1 MATPTI
7 LIVPDRYKS
16 GVLYSQLPESGAVD
30 LDVTRA
36 TTAYRTNASGIL
48 ESVASGVPRL
58 DYPIGGGCPS
68 LLVEP
73 AATNQIRNNSMQGA
87 VTGTPGT
94 LPTNWTENLRG
105 LSRQVIGTGT
115 ENGVDY
121 IDIRLFGTRTSPS
134 ALFIGFEARNF
145 IVASLGQNWAAS
157 SYFKVINNPNNISGF
172 LFQIFE
178 RTGTVQNGSTD
189 LDVTNFSTLQRAVLT
204 RNVSNVLSDRVD
216 LYFSFNSV
224 PLGVSVDFTVR
235 MGWPQ
240 MELGSVATSPIRTTT
255 AAATR
260 NADVISKTGVS
271 GFIGQT
277 EGTLYAEIDLRTG
290 ANSGVIIQLDSG
302 DSTNRIVLGAGP
314 SVNIGCINSGAS
326 YTLPVSQNWIVGINK
341 VAVIYS
347 SSNFTAFLNGV
358 QIGSATPTAGTYP
371 VVSLTQF
378 NLGSRISA
386 GIRGAFLND
395 RIRTAAI
402 YPTRLTNSQL
412 SSLTTL

>member
-1 MATPTI
+1 MTPSI
-7 LIVPDRYKS
+7 LIVPDRYKAS
-16 GVLYSQLPESGAVD
+16 VLYSQIPDTGAADFSV
-30 LDVTRA
+30 VRN
-36 TTAYRTNASGIL
+36 TTAYRTNASGLL
-48 ESVASGVPRL
+48 ESMAVNVPRL
-58 DYPIGGGCPS
+58 DFPIGSGCPA
-68 LLVEP
+68 LLIEP

-87 VTGTPGT
+87 VTGIPGT

-105 LSRQVIGTGT
+105 LSREVIGTGA

-145 IVASLGQNWAAS
+145 IVASFGQNWAAS

-235 MGWPQ
+235 IGWPQ

-277 EGTLYAEIDLRTG
+277 EGTLYAEVDLTHIATKG
-290 ANSGVIIQLDSG
+290 FFDISANSGNFYRIRTAASG
-302 DSTNRIVLGAGP
+302 TWLFRYRTAAGTETTISDLSISNTSTGIFKIAFAYKDGDYASCVNGVLRTSSISGISPIGTL
-314 SVNIGCINSGAS
+314 SNIELGLG
-326 YTLPVSQNWIVGINK
+326 PVS
-341 VAVIYS
+341 
-347 SSNFTAFLNGV
+347 
-358 QIGSATPTAGTYP
+358 
-371 VVSLTQF
+371 
-378 NLGSRISA
+378 
-386 GIRGAFLND
+386 LND
-395 RIRTAAI
+395 RIRAAAL
-402 YPTRLTNSQL
+402 YTTRLSNAQL
-412 SSLTTL
+412 QFLTTL